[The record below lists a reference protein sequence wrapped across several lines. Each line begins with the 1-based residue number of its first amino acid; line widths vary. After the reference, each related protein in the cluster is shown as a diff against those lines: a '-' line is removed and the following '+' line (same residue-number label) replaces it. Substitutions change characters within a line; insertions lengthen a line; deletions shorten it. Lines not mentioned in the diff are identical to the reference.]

1 MSDARRAVLPKAK
14 LLIFN
19 EVAPQTPKN
28 KVYKTTW
35 FCIQF
40 ELILFFTEHTVL
52 VCSVFCVNN
61 LSKFV
66 DKL

>member
-1 MSDARRAVLPKAK
+1 MSDARRAGFAK
-14 LLIFN
+14 GKTT
-19 EVAPQTPKN
+19 EKAPQIPKN